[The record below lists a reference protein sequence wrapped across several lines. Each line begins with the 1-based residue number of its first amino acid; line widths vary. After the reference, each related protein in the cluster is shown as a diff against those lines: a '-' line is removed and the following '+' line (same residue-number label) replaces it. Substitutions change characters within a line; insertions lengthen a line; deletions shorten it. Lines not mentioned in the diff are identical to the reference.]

1 MTKKKGFSRRKFI
14 GSVSTA
20 TVAAAVGVPL
30 KSAASKM
37 EIFNHHA
44 DKLAILGGKPVRTP
58 GRMGPEWP
66 LVNDE
71 IVDHMVKTVK
81 SRVWSRIQRNA
92 VTPSFEESFAKL
104 IGTKYCVG
112 TGSGT
117 QALSTCVY
125 ALGIGPGDEV
135 ITSPYTD
142 FGTIASILGCHAL
155 PVLADL
161 ESDTYQLDP
170 ADVEKKITPNTR
182 AIMPVHI
189 FGVASDMEQIMA
201 IARKH
206 NLYVIE
212 DACQAPLARY
222 QGKGLG
228 TIGDLGCFSFQASK
242 SIACGEGGAVVGD
255 NEELM
260 DLCYT
265 VQNRGASRRGTF
277 DLIGPKYRMNE
288 LEAAMLNGQL
298 PGVKERFEKRNEN
311 ANYLRDKLKNFKP
324 LMPQRYYPGT
334 ESSAY
339 YHFGMTYNKEEWG
352 VDRSVFLKA
361 IQAEG
366 IGLGSYIPYALHREP
381 WVDHILGLKSY
392 QKNYSP
398 QRLREYKDSLDLK
411 NCDRVIKETMV
422 SFAGSGT
429 LLAEREEMD
438 NIYNAIMKVY
448 DNREQLKSL

>member
-1 MTKKKGFSRRKFI
+1 MKEKKGFSRRKFI

-20 TVAAAVGVPL
+20 TVAAAVGVPF
-30 KSAASKM
+30 KSSASKL
-37 EIFNHHA
+37 EILNQQT
-44 DKLAILGGKPVRTP
+44 DKLAILGGKPVRAS

-71 IVDHMVKTVK
+71 MVDSMVRTVK
-81 SRVWSRIQRNA
+81 SRVWSRIQRNS
-92 VTPSFEESFAKL
+92 VTPSFEESFADL
-104 IGTKYCVG
+104 IGSEYCVA

-161 ESDTYQLDP
+161 EPDTYQLDP
-170 ADVEKKITPNTR
+170 ADVEKKITENTK

-189 FGVASDMEQIMA
+189 FGVASDMQRIMA
-201 IARKH
+201 IAKKH

-228 TIGDLGCFSFQASK
+228 TIGDVGCFSFQASK
-242 SIACGEGGAVVGD
+242 SIACGEGGAVVGND
-255 NEELM
+255 EELM
-260 DLCYT
+260 DKCYT

-288 LEAAMLNGQL
+288 LEAALLNGQL
-298 PGVKERFEKRNEN
+298 PGVKERFDKRNDN
-311 ANYLRDKLKNFKP
+311 ANYLRSKLKNFTP
-324 LMPQRYYPGT
+324 LLPQRYYPGT

-361 IQAEG
+361 IRAEG
-366 IGLGSYIPYALHREP
+366 VGLGSYIPYALHREP
-381 WVDHILGLKSY
+381 WVEHILGLKSY
-392 QKNYSP
+392 QKMYSP
-398 QRLREYKDSLDLK
+398 ERLQEYKASLDLK
-411 NCDRVIKETMV
+411 NCDRIINETMV
-422 SFAGSGT
+422 SFGGSGT

-438 NIYNAIMKVY
+438 NIYNSITKVFENS
-448 DNREQLKSL
+448 DHLK